1 MINGAKTNGTFKLE
15 ELGEVTGYNKPIVI
29 DIAAYAEPGTVS
41 KQLHPDTPKRFKSIL
56 GDLYS
61 LGNGMRYLN
70 SVKFKLPWLSKEL
83 SKSEFNEIRKGGS
96 KNVPNYWE
104 LVKLLT
110 VDRILS
116 DKQLIM
122 DIDALT
128 AEEGI
133 NRYLFTA
140 KLHITKG
147 ILDEYIVNDKLKV
160 YSIIVTRVIKDTINE
175 LKDGKNPIDE
185 TTMEDFKAFK
195 TAYKEK
201 VWFDVLKRTIEGT
214 TVAEGVSDISDEDLK
229 KAFLK

>member
-1 MINGAKTNGTFKLE
+1 MISGANNKGVFKLE

-29 DIAAYAEPGTVS
+29 DIAAYAEPGSVS

-70 SVKFKLPWLSKEL
+70 SSKFKLSWLSKEL
-83 SKSEFNEIRKGGS
+83 SKNEFNEIRKGGS

-104 LVKLLT
+104 LVKLLA

-116 DKQLIM
+116 DKQLIL
-122 DIDALT
+122 DIDKLT
-128 AEEGI
+128 SKEGI

-140 KLHITKG
+140 KLHLTKG

-160 YSIIVTRVIKDTINE
+160 YSIIVTRIIKDTINE
-175 LKDGKNPIDE
+175 LKDGAVHMDDA
-185 TTMEDFKAFK
+185 TMENFKAFK
-195 TAYKEK
+195 TSYKEK
-201 VWFDVLKRTIEGT
+201 VWEDVVKRATNGT
-214 TVAEGVSDISDEDLK
+214 NIAEGVSDISDEKLK
-229 KAFLK
+229 AAFLK